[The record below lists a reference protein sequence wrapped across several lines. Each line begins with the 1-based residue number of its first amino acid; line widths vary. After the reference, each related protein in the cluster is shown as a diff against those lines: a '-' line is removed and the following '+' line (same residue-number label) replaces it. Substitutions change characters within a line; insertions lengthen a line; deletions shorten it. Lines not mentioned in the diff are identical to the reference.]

1 MSKEL
6 FCRLIRNTMTNMI
19 SIARALQDSR
29 YPSKH
34 EVDTM
39 AKRLVEYYPMLKG
52 TSGDEWGHIAKKLMK
67 RLSNIKIPKTAGTP
81 SRKRRMTSE
90 QFLSDDF
97 EGYSTGSSQASTII
111 IERSPAASST
121 PQPNLD
127 TSEEDAVGSA
137 DQLDTP
143 KSQARHYKA
152 LQNMYKAKK
161 PNKAA
166 VTHLLNLEFESRRRF
181 ITSEVLKEQDRAA
194 KVIEAYPCFKELDHV
209 LDEMQR
215 IIQPKNSNYIAE
227 TLSRWENFFSK
238 VKFYG
243 VMKKAMKPPKTLNIE
258 DHALAVF
265 AALPDLFPSGAPPP
279 KKLGACSE
287 AFFHV
292 LKAAEDPERYL
303 QQRTL
308 FSPVLL
314 MGMDNCM
321 IAIDNTPVTTFPS
334 AKLNEGLVYL
344 LAYYYT
350 LHLTYPKCI
359 STLLSVLQTEV
370 LEDSIHDRDATSSYK
385 RAMVEWKSFTE

>member
-1 MSKEL
+1 MPGPENFLRRRALWLLVSKDESVEAAGKKLETSKLSTTSASALPEENPNTSKFLTISTPEYIVYTDGELEQVRSYYFEQKRLGPTTADMSKEL

-152 LQNMYKAKK
+152 LQNI
-161 PNKAA
+161 
-166 VTHLLNLEFESRRRF
+166 RRF

-287 AFFHV
+287 AFSMFS
-292 LKAAEDPERYL
+292 R

-308 FSPVLL
+308 NVIFNNGHCSRLF
-314 MGMDNCM
+314 CSWAW
-321 IAIDNTPVTTFPS
+321 ITA
-334 AKLNEGLVYL
+334 
-344 LAYYYT
+344 
-350 LHLTYPKCI
+350 
-359 STLLSVLQTEV
+359 
-370 LEDSIHDRDATSSYK
+370 
-385 RAMVEWKSFTE
+385 